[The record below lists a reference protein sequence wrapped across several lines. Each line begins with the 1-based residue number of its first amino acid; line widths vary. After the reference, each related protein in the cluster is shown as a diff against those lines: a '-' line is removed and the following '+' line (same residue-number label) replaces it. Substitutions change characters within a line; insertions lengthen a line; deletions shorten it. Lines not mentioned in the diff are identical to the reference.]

1 VKRLIISVI
10 VLGLLLPV
18 ALSAKPF
25 GKVGTAAF
33 QFLKLGVDARAI
45 GMGEA
50 FTAVSNDIS
59 SVYWNPAGLVDP
71 IGKIDEE
78 NEAQTNMAPRY
89 FNQAFF
95 SHTNWP
101 ANIMQEFAA
110 ATITNGVTTFAAYG
124 SVLHMDKIDITDE
137 DTFGPTG
144 EQFTNSSMAFGLNY
158 ASSFT
163 NKFSAG
169 IGIKYLREN
178 LYEFAVNS
186 YAFDVGSMYNTG
198 WKNVK
203 IGMALRNFG
212 PDIRY
217 LVDDDEDG
225 SNDEDP
231 FDLFDND
238 GDGLIDEDGQE
249 LDSKIPMSFSLG
261 ISGDLMRTPTNHW
274 IASFQLDNVID
285 RMETWN
291 LGTEYKMG
299 NLFLRGGYQI
309 NYDTNGFS
317 AGIGYQI
324 PISSAILNIDYAY
337 TDMGPL
343 AESFFKS
350 AHRVS
355 IKMRY

>member
-1 VKRLIISVI
+1 VKKIAILI
-10 VLGLLLPV
+10 V
-18 ALSAKPF
+18 ALVIMLPMALFAKPF
-25 GKVGTAAF
+25 GKTGTAAL

-50 FTAVSNDIS
+50 YTAVTDDIS
-59 SVYWNPAGLVDP
+59 STFWNPAGL
-71 IGKIDEE
+71 
-78 NEAQTNMAPRY
+78 APATQ
-89 FNQAFF
+89 NQAFF

-101 ANIMQEFAA
+101 ANIYHEYAA
-110 ATITNGVTTFAAYG
+110 ASYTNGVTTFAAYG

-137 DTFGPTG
+137 DFFGPTG

-158 ASSFT
+158 AQVFT

-169 IGIKYLREN
+169 LGIKYLREN
-178 LYEFAVNS
+178 LYEFSVNS

-261 ISGDLMRTPTNHW
+261 ISGDIQRTDTTHW
-274 IASFQLDNVID
+274 IASLQLDNVID

-291 LGTEYKMG
+291 LGTEYKMN
-299 NLFLRGGYQI
+299 NLYLRAGYQF
-309 NYDTNGFS
+309 NYDTNGLS
-317 AGIGYQI
+317 AGLGYQI
-324 PISSAILNIDYAY
+324 ASSFAIFNIDYAY

-343 AESFFKS
+343 AENLFKS
-350 AHRVS
+350 AHRLS

>member
-50 FTAVSNDIS
+50 YTAVSNDVS
-59 SVYWNPAGLVDP
+59 SVFWNPAGLVDP
-71 IGKIDEE
+71 IGKVDEE
-78 NEAQTNMAPRY
+78 NEAQANMSPRY

-101 ANIMQEFAA
+101 ANIMHEFAA

-137 DTFGPTG
+137 DFFGPTG

-169 IGIKYLREN
+169 VGVKYLREN

-203 IGMALRNFG
+203 IGMALKNFG

-225 SNDEDP
+225 SDDEDP

-261 ISGDLMRTPTNHW
+261 ISGDLMRTPTSHW

-299 NLFLRGGYQI
+299 NLALRAGYQI

-324 PISSAILNIDYAY
+324 PISTAILNIDYAY

-343 AESFFKS
+343 AESIFKS
-350 AHRVS
+350 AHRLS
-355 IKMRY
+355 LKMRY

>member
-1 VKRLIISVI
+1 ML
-10 VLGLLLPV
+10 LPGLLV
-18 ALSAKPF
+18 AKPF
-25 GKVGTAAF
+25 GKVGTAAL

-50 FTAVSNDIS
+50 YTAVTDDIS
-59 SVYWNPAGLVDP
+59 SVYWNPAGL
-71 IGKIDEE
+71 
-78 NEAQTNMAPRY
+78 APSY
-89 FNQAFF
+89 NNQAFF

-101 ANIMQEFAA
+101 ADIMHEFAA
-110 ATITNGVTTFAAYG
+110 ATYTNGVSTFAGYA

-137 DTFGPTG
+137 ETFGPTG
-144 EQFTNSSMAFGLNY
+144 EQFTNSSMAFGVNY
-158 ASSFT
+158 AQQFT

-169 IGIKYLREN
+169 IGVKYLREN

-186 YAFDVGSMYNTG
+186 YAFDLGSIYNTG
-198 WKNVK
+198 WNNIK
-203 IGMALRNFG
+203 IGMTLRNFG

-225 SNDEDP
+225 ADDEDP
-231 FDLFDND
+231 WDLFDND
-238 GDGLIDEDGQE
+238 GDGTIDEDGPE

-261 ISGDLMRTPTNHW
+261 ISGDIMRNDATYW
-274 IASFQLDNVID
+274 IASLQLDNVID

-299 NLFLRGGYQI
+299 NLFLRGGFQL

-324 PISSAILNIDYAY
+324 PTRFAIFNIDYAY
-337 TDMGPL
+337 TDMGAL
-343 AESFFKS
+343 TESFLKS
-350 AHRVS
+350 AHRLS
-355 IKMRY
+355 IKMKY

>member
-1 VKRLIISVI
+1 MKKHTLLIIALS
-10 VLGLLLPV
+10 LMLLPGM
-18 ALSAKPF
+18 LSAKPF
-25 GKVGTAAF
+25 GKVGTAAL

-50 FTAVSNDIS
+50 YTAVTDDIS
-59 SVYWNPAGLVDP
+59 SVYWNPAGL
-71 IGKIDEE
+71 
-78 NEAQTNMAPRY
+78 APAY
-89 FNQAFF
+89 QNQAFF

-101 ANIMQEFAA
+101 ANIMHEFAA
-110 ATITNGVTTFAAYG
+110 GTYTNGVQTFAAYG

-144 EQFTNSSMAFGLNY
+144 EQFTNSSMAFGVNF
-158 ASSFT
+158 AQQFT

-169 IGIKYLREN
+169 IGVKYLREN

-186 YAFDVGSMYNTG
+186 YAVDLGSIYNTG
-198 WKNVK
+198 WNNIK

-212 PDIRY
+212 PDVRY

-225 SNDEDP
+225 ANDEDP

-238 GDGLIDEDGQE
+238 GDGVIDEDGQE

-261 ISGDLMRTPTNHW
+261 ISGDIMRKWNEGIAADDRNQYNSTDHW
-274 IASFQLDNVID
+274 IASLQLDNVID

-299 NLFLRGGYQI
+299 NLFLRAGYQF
-309 NYDTNGFS
+309 NYDTNGLS

-324 PISSAILNIDYAY
+324 PTRFAIINVDYAY
-337 TDMGPL
+337 TDMGAL
-343 AESFFKS
+343 AESFLTS
-350 AHRVS
+350 AHRLS

>member
-1 VKRLIISVI
+1 VKKHIILVTAIS
-10 VLGLLLPV
+10 LLLLPGM
-18 ALSAKPF
+18 LSAGIF
-25 GKVGTAAF
+25 GKVGTCAL

-50 FTAVSNDIS
+50 YTAVSDDIS
-59 SVYWNPAGLVDP
+59 SVYWNPAGLAP
-71 IGKIDEE
+71 AYE
-78 NEAQTNMAPRY
+78 NQV
-89 FNQAFF
+89 FV

-101 ANIMQEFAA
+101 ANIMHEFAA
-110 ATITNGVTTFAAYG
+110 GSYTNGVSTFAAYG
-124 SVLHMDKIDITDE
+124 SVLHMDDIEITDE
-137 DTFGPTG
+137 ETFGPTG
-144 EQFTNSSMAFGLNY
+144 ETFTNSSMAFGLNY
-158 ASSFT
+158 AQQFT

-169 IGIKYLREN
+169 VGVKYLREN
-178 LYEFAVNS
+178 LYEFSVNS
-186 YAFDVGSMYNTG
+186 YSFDVGSIYNTG

-225 SNDEDP
+225 SFDEDP
-231 FDLFDND
+231 FDLIDND
-238 GDGLIDEDGQE
+238 GDGLIDEDGPE

-261 ISGDLMRTPTNHW
+261 ISGDIMRSDTSHW
-274 IASFQLDNVID
+274 IASLQMDNVID
-285 RMETWN
+285 RTETWN
-291 LGTEYKMG
+291 VGTEYKMG

-324 PISSAILNIDYAY
+324 PTRFAIFNVDYAY
-337 TDMGPL
+337 TDMGDL
-343 AESFFKS
+343 AETFLKS

>member
-1 VKRLIISVI
+1 MKKYIITIIALS
-10 VLGLLLPV
+10 LLLLPAV
-18 ALSAKPF
+18 ISAKPF
-25 GKVGTAAF
+25 GKTGTAGL

-50 FTAVSNDIS
+50 YTAVTDDVS
-59 SVYWNPAGLVDP
+59 SVFWNPAGL
-71 IGKIDEE
+71 
-78 NEAQTNMAPRY
+78 APSTG
-89 FNQAFF
+89 NQAFF

-101 ANIMQEFAA
+101 ANIMHEFAA
-110 ATITNGVTTFAAYG
+110 ATYTTGVSTFAIYG

-144 EQFTNSSMAFGLNY
+144 EQFTNSSMAFGVNY
-158 ASSFT
+158 AKQFT

-169 IGIKYLREN
+169 GGVKYLREN
-178 LYEFAVNS
+178 LYEFSVNS
-186 YAFDVGSMYNTG
+186 YAFDLGSMYNTG

-217 LVDDDEDG
+217 RVDDDEDG
-225 SNDEDP
+225 SIDEDP

-238 GDGLIDEDGQE
+238 GDGLIDEDGPE
-249 LDSKIPMSFSLG
+249 IESKIPMSFSLG
-261 ISGDLMRTPTNHW
+261 ISGDLMRSDMSYW
-274 IASFQLDNVID
+274 IASLQLDNVID

-299 NLFLRGGYQI
+299 NLFLRGGYQF
-309 NYDTNGFS
+309 NFDTNGYS

-324 PISSAILNIDYAY
+324 PTRFAIFNIDYAY
-337 TDMGPL
+337 TDMGYL

-355 IKMRY
+355 LKMKY